1 MAIEAIKKADR
12 VPTVFLTPLL
22 RTALLFPEI
31 SAVGTGV
38 VVVVDG
44 TGALVLGETDGD
56 EDGADEVGELEGDKV
71 VVSLDDGD
79 DVVVVDGYSVES
91 ALVLVGVGD
100 FVVVVV
106 DGAWVVG
113 ATVVGF
119 AVQMLLSVVG
129 S

>member
-1 MAIEAIKKADR
+1 
-12 VPTVFLTPLL
+12 
-22 RTALLFPEI
+22 
-31 SAVGTGV
+31 
-38 VVVVDG
+38 
-44 TGALVLGETDGD
+44 
-56 EDGADEVGELEGDKV
+56 
-71 VVSLDDGD
+71 VSLDDGEG
-79 DVVVVDGYSVES
+79 VVVVNGYSVES

-106 DGAWVVG
+106 GAWVVG